1 MPKSS
6 LENRETLRAAT
17 GTFRPESS
25 GNLLSRVRLI
35 GFIGFA
41 ILLAAAFGKPL
52 VALFVHVANSNLHSY
67 ILLVPFV
74 WGYLVYIRRNQPR
87 AEYRSSPGW
96 AAAPLVIGL
105 AALGAAESI
114 TTLSR
119 NDYLTLI
126 ALSFVSLLTAGGFLF
141 LGRTWMSDMVFP
153 FSFLIFLL
161 PMPDAMANALETA
174 SKLAST
180 EAANIFFNMTNTP
193 TLRDGTIFHLP
204 NITIEVAQ
212 ECSGI
217 RSSWVLFITSLL
229 AANLFLKSPWRRV
242 ALVVAVIPLGIIR
255 NGFRVWVIG
264 TLCIRFGPQMLHS
277 VIHRSGGPAFF
288 VLSLIPLL
296 LMLLWLHQ
304 GEIGKAPAFSAAGQT
319 EGTGQSKVNSE

>member
-1 MPKSS
+1 MSKSS

-17 GTFRPESS
+17 GTFRRESS
-25 GNLLSRVRLI
+25 RDLPSRVRLI

-52 VALFVHVANSNLHSY
+52 VALFVHVANSNLNSY

-74 WGYLVYIRRNQPR
+74 WGYLVYIRRNQPPP
-87 AEYRSSPGW
+87 EYSSSPRW

-141 LGRTWMSDMVFP
+141 LGRTWMSDMAFP

-161 PMPDAMANALETA
+161 PMPDAMADALETA

-180 EAANIFFNMTNTP
+180 EAANLFFNMTNTP

-242 ALVVAVIPLGIIR
+242 ALVAAVIPLGIIR

-264 TLCIRFGPQMLHS
+264 ALCIRFGPQMLHS
-277 VIHRSGGPAFF
+277 IIHRSGGPAFF

-296 LMLLWLHQ
+296 LLLLWLHQ
-304 GEIGKAPAFSAAGQT
+304 GEIGKATAVFRGGSSGGHRAI
-319 EGTGQSKVNSE
+319 ESE

>member
-1 MPKSS
+1 MPKFS
-6 LENRETLRAAT
+6 LEKRERLRSANGA
-17 GTFRPESS
+17 FRPETS
-25 GNLLSRVRLI
+25 GNLPSRVRFV
-35 GFIGFA
+35 GFVGFA
-41 ILLAAAFGKPL
+41 ALLASAFGKPL
-52 VALFVHVANSNLHSY
+52 VALFVHVANNNLNSY

-74 WGYLVYIRRNQPR
+74 WGYLIYIRGNRSR
-87 AEYRSSPGW
+87 AEYSSSPGW

-105 AALGAAESI
+105 VALGAAESV

-126 ALSFVSLLTAGGFLF
+126 TLSFVSLLTAGGFLF
-141 LGRTWMSDMVFP
+141 LGRTWMSNMAFP

-161 PMPDAMANALETA
+161 PMPDAMADALETA

-180 EAANIFFNMTNTP
+180 EAANLFFNITNTP
-193 TLRDGTIFHLP
+193 NLREGTIFHLP

-242 ALVVAVIPLGIIR
+242 ALVAAIIPLGIIR

-264 TLCIRFGPQMLHS
+264 ALCIRFGPQMLHS
-277 VIHRSGGPAFF
+277 IIHRRGGPAFF
-288 VLSLIPLL
+288 VLSLIPLFL
-296 LMLLWLHQ
+296 LLLWLHR
-304 GEIGKAPAFSAAGQT
+304 GEIGKTAAVFRGRSSGKYRAI
-319 EGTGQSKVNSE
+319 ESE

>member
-1 MPKSS
+1 MPKFS
-6 LENRETLRAAT
+6 LEKRETLRSANGA
-17 GTFRPESS
+17 FRPESS
-25 GNLLSRVRLI
+25 GNLPSRVRLV
-35 GFIGFA
+35 GFVGFA
-41 ILLAAAFGKPL
+41 ALLAAAFGKPL
-52 VALFVHVANSNLHSY
+52 VALFVHVANNSLNSY

-74 WGYLVYIRRNQPR
+74 WGYLIYIRRNRSR
-87 AEYRSSPGW
+87 AEYSSSPDW
-96 AAAPLVIGL
+96 ATGPLVIGL

-126 ALSFVSLLTAGGFLF
+126 TLSFVSLLTAGGFLF
-141 LGRTWMSDMVFP
+141 LGRTWMSNMAFP

-161 PMPDAMANALETA
+161 PMPDAMADALETA

-180 EAANIFFNMTNTP
+180 EAANLFFNITNTP
-193 TLRDGTIFHLP
+193 NLREGAIFHLP

-242 ALVVAVIPLGIIR
+242 ALVAAIIPLGIIR

-264 TLCIRFGPQMLHS
+264 ALCIRFGPQMLHS
-277 VIHRSGGPAFF
+277 IIHRRGGPAFF
-288 VLSLIPLL
+288 VLSLIPLFL
-296 LMLLWLHQ
+296 LLLWLHR
-304 GEIGKAPAFSAAGQT
+304 GEIGKTAAVFPGGSSGKDRAI
-319 EGTGQSKVNSE
+319 ESE

>member
-6 LENRETLRAAT
+6 LENRETLRTAT

-25 GNLLSRVRLI
+25 GNLPSQVRLI

-87 AEYRSSPGW
+87 AEYSSSPGW
-96 AAAPLVIGL
+96 AAAPLVMGL

-119 NDYLTLI
+119 NDFLTLI
-126 ALSFVSLLTAGGFLF
+126 ALSFVSLLTAGGFLV

-180 EAANIFFNMTNTP
+180 EAANLFFNMTNTP

-242 ALVVAVIPLGIIR
+242 ALVAAVIPLGIIR

-304 GEIGKAPAFSAAGQT
+304 GEIGKATAVSAAGQT
-319 EGTGQSKVNSE
+319 ESTGQSKVNSE

>member
-1 MPKSS
+1 MSKSS
-6 LENRETLRAAT
+6 LANRETLRAAT
-17 GTFRPESS
+17 GTFRRESS
-25 GNLLSRVRLI
+25 GDLPSRVRLI
-35 GFIGFA
+35 CFIGFA

-52 VALFVHVANSNLHSY
+52 VALFVHVANSNLNSY

-87 AEYRSSPGW
+87 AEYSSSLGW

-119 NDYLTLI
+119 NDYLTLT
-126 ALSFVSLLTAGGFLF
+126 AFSFVSLVTAGGFLF
-141 LGRTWMSDMVFP
+141 LGRTWMSDMAFP

-161 PMPDAMANALETA
+161 PMPDAMTNALETA

-180 EAANIFFNMTNTP
+180 EVANLFFNMTNTP

-242 ALVVAVIPLGIIR
+242 ALVAAVIPLGIIR

-264 TLCIRFGPQMLHS
+264 ALCIRFGPQMLHS
-277 VIHRSGGPAFF
+277 IIHRSGGPAFF

-296 LMLLWLHQ
+296 LLLLWLHQ
-304 GEIGKAPAFSAAGQT
+304 GEIRKATAVFRGGSNGERRAI
-319 EGTGQSKVNSE
+319 ESE

>member
-6 LENRETLRAAT
+6 SGNCEALRAAI
-17 GTFRPESS
+17 GTFRPESN
-25 GNLLSRVRLI
+25 GNHPSRVRLI
-35 GFIGFA
+35 GFVGFA
-41 ILLAAAFGKPL
+41 ALLAVAFGKPL

-74 WGYLVYIRRNQPR
+74 WGYLFYIRRKQPR
-87 AEYRSSPGW
+87 AEYSSSPAW
-96 AAAPLVIGL
+96 AAVPLVIGL

-114 TTLSR
+114 TTLSH

-126 ALSFVSLLTAGGFLF
+126 ALSFVCSLTAGGFFF
-141 LGRTWMSDMVFP
+141 LGRKWMRDMAFP
-153 FSFLIFLL
+153 FFFLIFLL

-180 EAANIFFNMTNTP
+180 EAANVFFNVTGTP
-193 TLRDGTIFHLP
+193 NLRDGTIFRLP
-204 NITIEVAQ
+204 NITIQVAQ

-217 RSSWVLFITSLL
+217 RSSWVLLITSLL

-242 ALVVAVIPLGIIR
+242 ALVAAVIPLGIIR

-264 TLCIRFGPQMLHS
+264 TLCIRFGPGMIHS
-277 VIHRSGGPAFF
+277 IIHRRGGPAFF
-288 VLSLIPLL
+288 VLSLIPLFL
-296 LMLLWLHQ
+296 LLWWLRRD
-304 GEIGKAPAFSAAGQT
+304 EIVRNDRERNRFEA
-319 EGTGQSKVNSE
+319 